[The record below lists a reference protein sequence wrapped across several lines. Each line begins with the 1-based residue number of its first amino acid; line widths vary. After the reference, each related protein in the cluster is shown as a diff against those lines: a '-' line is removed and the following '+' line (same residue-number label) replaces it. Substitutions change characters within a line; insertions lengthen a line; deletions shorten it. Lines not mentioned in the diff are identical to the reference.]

1 MTDSQPANDFRI
13 IESFSKIFA
22 VTLAFLYLLG
32 FLVVASYLSRF
43 GVSSFSVLH
52 LQYLIAGIW
61 VLGPPVVYGYLT
73 FASRRFDERAAP
85 EIEGKFNWRRFF
97 ISAFLSGIP
106 SGLFLVLLIALPNV
120 VESMTWGMGFRVLAF
135 YVLILNCAQLFWMS
149 RQPDTKHETWWRNRT
164 HAAPFY
170 LAFLLMIVVSYALWF
185 AVRIYPLIP
194 FSFGGGRPLT
204 IVFIEG
210 DKKMPDEIKRVD
222 PSGKRSIPYKLLL
235 STDKYYVVV
244 SPSPEEKSI
253 EISRDSVAGM
263 IVLE

>member
-1 MTDSQPANDFRI
+1 MTDSQPANDLKI
-13 IESFSKIFA
+13 IESFSKVFA

-43 GVSSFSVLH
+43 GISSFSVLH

-61 VLGPPVVYGYLT
+61 VLGPPVVYSFLT

-85 EIEGKFNWRRFF
+85 EIEGKFNWRRFL
-97 ISAFLSGIP
+97 ISLLLSGIP
-106 SGLFLVLLIALPNV
+106 SGLFLALLVKLPSV
-120 VESMTWGMGFRVLAF
+120 VENMTWGMGIRVFLF
-135 YVLILNCAQLFWMS
+135 YIAMLNFAQLFWMS
-149 RQPDTKHETWWRNRT
+149 RQADIKQETWWMNRT

-170 LAFLLMIVVSYALWF
+170 FAFLFMIVVSYAVWF
-185 AVRIYPLIP
+185 AARIYPLIP
-194 FSFGGGRPLT
+194 YSFGGGRPLA

-210 DKKMPDEIKRVD
+210 EKKMPDEIKRAD

-244 SPSPEEKSI
+244 SPSPKEKSI
-253 EISRDSVAGM
+253 ELSRDSVAGL